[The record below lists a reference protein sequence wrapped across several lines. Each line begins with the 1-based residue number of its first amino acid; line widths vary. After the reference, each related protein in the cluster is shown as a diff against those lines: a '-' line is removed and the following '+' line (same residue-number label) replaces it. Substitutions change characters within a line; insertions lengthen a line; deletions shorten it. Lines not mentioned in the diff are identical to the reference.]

1 MSRTRKL
8 SRIALGAAALT
19 LCAWIAIPTPV
30 PFTMQTMAVFTVAAL
45 LGPRLGCACVGVY
58 LLLGAVG
65 APVFSG
71 FRGGVQVLLGATGG
85 YLIGFLLCAFVT
97 GWTAQRSSSVYALA
111 AGMAAGMFL
120 CYAFG
125 TAWYALVYANGG
137 VKAIVLTCVVPFL
150 LPDGLKLFLSLLLVR
165 RIQKSGI
172 LH

>member
-1 MSRTRKL
+1 MNRTRKL

-45 LGPRLGCACVGVY
+45 LGPKQGCAAVGVY

-71 FRGGVQVLLGATGG
+71 FRGGPQVLLGATGG

-97 GWTAQRSSSVYALA
+97 GWTARRWKDDRILA
-111 AGMAAGMFL
+111 IGMAVGMLL

-125 TAWYALVYANGG
+125 TALYSLLYTDGG
-137 VKAIVLTCVVPFL
+137 VKTILMTCVVPFL
-150 LPDGLKLFLSLLLVR
+150 LPDGIKLFLSLLLVR
-165 RIQKSGI
+165 RISKSGI
-172 LH
+172 LS